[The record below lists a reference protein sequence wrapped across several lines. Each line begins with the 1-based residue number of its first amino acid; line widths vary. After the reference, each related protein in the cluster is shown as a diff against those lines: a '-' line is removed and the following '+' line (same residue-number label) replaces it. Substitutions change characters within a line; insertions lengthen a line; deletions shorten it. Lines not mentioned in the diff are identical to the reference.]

1 MPKNRNYSEFTKLI
15 RNIKGEIILTNLF
28 KNNYILEELFYIS
41 NLI

>member
-1 MPKNRNYSEFTKLI
+1 MQKNRNYSEFTKLI

-28 KNNYILEELFYIS
+28 KNNFILEELFYIS